1 MDYLKYITKYLK
13 RSQRLALIITIIY
26 QANVVLFLLYQMLSI
41 MSTKNPGDCYLSMR
55 IFRSVTLQKLY
66 ARAFPS
72 TCKLDNSNIVRD
84 GYQHTKTTEDK

>member
-1 MDYLKYITKYLK
+1 
-13 RSQRLALIITIIY
+13 
-26 QANVVLFLLYQMLSI
+26 

-55 IFRSVTLQKLY
+55 IFRSVTLQKLD